1 MGYDALL
8 LLALS
13 FGYGAVMTLIV
24 ARTGGDHD
32 AWQPMFNGPLFF
44 LSWLLLLMLFYV
56 WFWHKSGQT
65 LGMRTWRIQ
74 VVDNQQQT
82 PPNWRQSIYRSL
94 AGSVSFIC
102 LGAGYWFALFHPRR
116 ACLHDLL
123 SDTRVVVVPKPDRKQ
138 SLTKSGAAEK
148 DRSAYTE

>member
-13 FGYGAVMTLIV
+13 FGYGALMTMIV
-24 ARTGGDHD
+24 AKTDDGHD
-32 AWQPMFNGPLFF
+32 AWQPMLNGPLFF
-44 LSWLLLLMLFYV
+44 LGWLLLLMLFYV

-74 VVDNQQQT
+74 VVNPQQHS
-82 PPNWRQSIYRSL
+82 PPGWRQSIYRSI
-94 AGSVSFIC
+94 AGIFSFFC
-102 LGAGYWFALFHPRR
+102 FGAGYWFALFHPRR

-123 SDTRVVVVPKPDRKQ
+123 SGTQVVVLPKPDR
-138 SLTKSGAAEK
+138 T
-148 DRSAYTE
+148 

>member
-13 FGYGAVMTLIV
+13 FGYGAIMTLVV
-24 ARTGGDHD
+24 ARTGADHD

-44 LSWLLLLMLFYV
+44 LSWILLLMLFYM

-65 LGMRTWRIQ
+65 LGMRTWRIKLVSGQ
-74 VVDNQQQT
+74 LQT
-82 PPNWRQSIYRSL
+82 PPGWRQCLYRSIT
-94 AGSVSFIC
+94 GIFSFSC
-102 LGAGYWFALFHPRR
+102 LGAGYWIALIHPQR

-123 SDTRVVVVPKPDRKQ
+123 SRTQVVVLPKP
-138 SLTKSGAAEK
+138 TK
-148 DRSAYTE
+148 RV